1 MAVDRL
7 ASLALRCAT
16 LFGKSILVFVLA
28 RYLEPTQVGLYGLLG
43 ATISYALYMVGLDF
57 YTYSTREIIKHD
69 KAVWGRLLKSQA
81 ALSAWMYLVVA
92 PIVLIVFACGLLP
105 WQLLGWMV
113 VLLPLEHLNQELTR
127 LLIALSRPVL
137 AGWVMFLRSGFWP
150 LMLAVL
156 FIGVPELRSLDTA
169 LALWV
174 GSSIAAWCLGIL
186 TVRHMGTSGWREAVD
201 WAWVRQGVKI
211 ASVLLLG
218 TLALRGVLTL
228 DRYWLEALQGLDV
241 VAAYVV
247 FIAVAGVLSAFLDSA
262 VFNFQYPALILHWS
276 QGNPAEFRR
285 GTMNML
291 VQSILVAAAYCT
303 VALLLIDVL
312 LVWLQNDLYVRYV
325 DLFPWLLAA
334 MTLYSLS
341 MIPHYALYAAKSDR
355 VIATSHLG
363 ALIAF
368 VLVTAATS
376 TASSEWAVVV
386 GLNAAFSW
394 MLVHKTWYYMRHI
407 PDEYRLSGGNGS

>member
-1 MAVDRL
+1 
-7 ASLALRCAT
+7 
-16 LFGKSILVFVLA
+16 
-28 RYLEPTQVGLYGLLG
+28 
-43 ATISYALYMVGLDF
+43 VGLDF

-69 KAVWGRLLKSQA
+69 RAVWGRLLKSQA
-81 ALSAWMYLVVA
+81 ALSAWMYLLVA
-92 PIVLIVFACGLLP
+92 PIVLIVFACELLP

-137 AGWVMFLRSGFWP
+137 AGWVIFLRSGLWP
-150 LMLAVL
+150 LLLAGLYV
-156 FIGVPELRSLDTA
+156 GVPELRSLDTA
-169 LALWV
+169 LALWI
-174 GSSIAAWCLGIL
+174 GSSTVACCLGIV
-186 TVRHMGTSGWREAVD
+186 TVRRMGTSGWRETVD

-218 TLALRGVLTL
+218 TLALRGVFTL
-228 DRYWLEALQGLDV
+228 DRYWLEALQGLEV

-276 QGNPAEFRR
+276 QGNPAEFRQA
-285 GTMNML
+285 TMNML
-291 VQSILVAAAYCT
+291 
-303 VALLLIDVL
+303 LL
-312 LVWLQNDLYVRYV
+312 WLQNDLYVIHV
-325 DLFPWLLAA
+325 DLFAWLLAA

-363 ALIAF
+363 ALMAF
-368 VLVTAATS
+368 VLATAAAS
-376 TASSEWAVVV
+376 TASREWAVVV

-394 MLVHKTWYYMRHI
+394 MLVHKTWYYMKHI
-407 PDEYRLSGGNGS
+407 PGDYRLRVGEGS